1 MKLRHNC
8 EKMIEVM
15 KACHQEVEV
24 TDMTNISV
32 PQRSTIISRG
42 ISERRAMA
50 SMGIAMGS
58 AAPRT
63 SKMRGA
69 MMESYEDDMDDGM
82 MMMSASKSISASKG
96 SYMKKAAP

>member
-1 MKLRHNC
+1 
-8 EKMIEVM
+8 
-15 KACHQEVEV
+15 
-24 TDMTNISV
+24 
-32 PQRSTIISRG
+32 
-42 ISERRAMA
+42 MA
-50 SMGIAMGS
+50 SMGIEMGS